1 MTTGEA
7 QSSGQKSTVTVWR
20 NRAIITVATAV
31 VLVIAY
37 VILASFIPRWWAQ
50 RLASIVHGSFT
61 QGIWWGLVY
70 GLAFTLVPL
79 LLVLLAVRMWKRKG
93 GKFIAGAAVII
104 ALLAA
109 LPNLMTLTIVLGGNN
124 AAHAGQRILD
134 VDAPA
139 FRGACLVGAIVA
151 AVIFL
156 VVLALMGKRGFTRR
170 KAAKSATTSSTQTPP
185 TSDSNFV

>member
-1 MTTGEA
+1 MTTGEV
-7 QSSGQKSTVTVWR
+7 QSSGQKSTMTVWR

-37 VILASFIPRWWAQ
+37 LILSSFIPRWWAQ
-50 RLASIVHGSFT
+50 RLASMVHGSFT

-70 GLAFTLVPL
+70 GLVFTLVPL
-79 LLVLLAVRMWKRKG
+79 LLVLLAVRVWNRKG

-104 ALLAA
+104 ALLLA

-151 AVIFL
+151 AVVFAL
-156 VVLALMGKRGFTRR
+156 VLALMGKRGLTRR
-170 KAAKSATTSSTQTPP
+170 KAAKSAENPPAQTPP
-185 TSDSNFV
+185 MTGAQ

>member
-1 MTTGEA
+1 MTTGEVR
-7 QSSGQKSTVTVWR
+7 SSGQKPTATVWR
-20 NRAIITVATAV
+20 NRATVTVATAA

-37 VILASFIPRWWAQ
+37 FILSSFIPRWWAQ
-50 RLASIVHGSFT
+50 RLASLVHGSFS

-70 GLAFTLVPL
+70 GLVFTLVPL
-79 LLVLLAVRMWKRKG
+79 LLLLLAVRMWNRKG

-104 ALLAA
+104 ALLGA

-139 FRGACLVGAIVA
+139 FRGACLVGAVVA

-156 VVLALMGKRGFTRR
+156 LVLALMGKRGLTRR
-170 KAAKSATTSSTQTPP
+170 KAAKSAATSSTLTPP
-185 TSDSNFV
+185 ARDSNVT